1 MKKISKYK
9 LSILAITL
17 LCVGAIAVVFGN
29 SFAVQGGVAGIAWG
43 LSVFILA
50 YATNERNNK
59 ALADF
64 DKECDEIV
72 QDIMTNKEN
81 SDYFGLVDFDKINK
95 ERGSIIKKSKKQVHS
110 CCILGAALII
120 GAILCIF

>member
-17 LCVGAIAVVFGN
+17 LCVGASAVVFGN

-50 YATNERNNK
+50 YATN
-59 ALADF
+59 
-64 DKECDEIV
+64 
-72 QDIMTNKEN
+72 
-81 SDYFGLVDFDKINK
+81 
-95 ERGSIIKKSKKQVHS
+95 
-110 CCILGAALII
+110 
-120 GAILCIF
+120 